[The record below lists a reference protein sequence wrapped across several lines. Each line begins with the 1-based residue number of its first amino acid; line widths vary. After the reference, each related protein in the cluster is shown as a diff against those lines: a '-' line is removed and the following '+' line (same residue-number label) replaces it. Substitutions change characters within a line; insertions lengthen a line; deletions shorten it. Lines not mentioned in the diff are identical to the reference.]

1 MVATGFVKGLRH
13 PGKNINKF
21 SGNITGSI
29 GQGIS
34 DVFITPISALTNTA
48 TDAFGDIT
56 SSPLLMVGVG
66 LIGVIAI
73 SSIFKASDTANKFAE
88 NPESITALSQAMR

>member
-1 MVATGFVKGLRH
+1 MGVKVGFVKH
-13 PGKNINKF
+13 PGKSLGKF

-34 DVFITPISALTNTA
+34 ELFITPISALTNTA

-56 SSPLLMVGVG
+56 SSPLLLVGVG

-73 SSIFKASDTANKFAE
+73 SGIFKASDTANKFAE

>member
-1 MVATGFVKGLRH
+1 MTVKVGFVKH
-13 PGKNINKF
+13 PGKSLGKF

-34 DVFITPISALTNTA
+34 DVFITPISGLTDVA
-48 TDAFGDIT
+48 TGAFSDIT
-56 SSPLLMVGVG
+56 SSPLLMVGVS

-88 NPESITALSQAMR
+88 NPESITALAQAMR